1 MSISIGDAVLYF
13 KGDLSNLNQA
23 ADAAQT
29 KIQSSM
35 QAMTASTQTLGIGFA
50 ALGAAIVAPMALGV
64 KAAIEF
70 ESAFAGVRKTVDAS
84 EAEFAV
90 MREQFTAL
98 SLEIP
103 VTTTELMKI
112 GEAAG
117 QLGIRKENI
126 LGFTRTIA
134 DLGIATNL
142 AGEEGATMLAQFA
155 NITQMDQSQFSN
167 LGSTIVALGNAGAST
182 EKDIAMMGLRLA
194 AAGGLAKMSTGDIL
208 GIANALA
215 SVGIEAEAG
224 GTAFSKLIIEM
235 KTSTEIGGAQLER
248 FATVA
253 GMTAD
258 QFKVKFQTDASGAIV
273 AFVQGLK
280 KIDDGGGSVIQTL
293 DAMGITEV
301 RMRDAILRSAAASDM
316 LTGSIEL
323 GNKSFKE
330 NTALAEEAS
339 KRYTTTAS
347 QIDIM
352 KNNFNALAVTVG
364 EALIPPI
371 KGFLDILIPTI
382 KSMSEWAKQHPELT
396 KDIVLIG
403 AAVGGMSL
411 ALGSLLLV
419 VKPFI
424 TTWGA
429 LHTLWVAG
437 PKIMAAVSSGF
448 TVITTAA
455 STVVSGIGSIMTSGA
470 LLAAAPWI
478 IGIGAI
484 AIALGAIVISAYKTK
499 QAFDELAVTQTN
511 LDAKEKEYVE
521 SLKAHGV
528 EIDAN
533 SLKNKDYNER
543 LLVYHEAEK
552 TSQDVVFR
560 AAFEHYAKRAETEQ
574 EFAQGRNLRL
584 NENINAEQAAFIVK
598 QGYSAEYLRQILMYD
613 KEKVDKLLESL
624 GYEKESMIDTTKI
637 AGALAEAYGMVAT
650 SAEAAAAVLERFAKL
665 PPEIHEKIT
674 DLTEDYAEKLSDAAD
689 KTSAAFAESAQ
700 DVQDIEEDWAYAQ
713 QEMFQAHSQNIDD
726 IAGDLG
732 RTLDDLYQSFFEKQI
747 ETYNSMY
754 QLEQDFRDKS
764 IDRAQEYRDDSVDLA
779 SDTAKKKKALQ
790 EKIDAE
796 EDEEKKKKLEKE
808 LKDLETE
815 TAYKQSIITREY
827 KEEQA
832 RAARDLARA
841 EERLQAKLAAQE
853 QAFQQELA
861 KEYERNQRRAEEE
874 QRRYDDSLEK
884 AQYAIDE
891 RLEKEQRK
899 EDEISRREQKMLDDI
914 YDWYVKSYDKI
925 LEKTGLTHE
934 GITEAQNESNIAMT
948 ESFEDYINHSLDWLT
963 YQTDTTVDESGKQKK
978 AGVDAAKKR
987 QAAWIASGEAIV
999 EGEKVSTNALV
1010 MLWNQFTIDLR
1021 RSVNWFMLNVVDDVI
1036 GWFRRLYNEI
1046 ADWFGWEKWGSGF
1059 SGDSHAT
1066 GGVVQAKAMGG
1077 IVGGVQAMAGGGR
1090 AKVATVLAGEEGPE
1104 LAVTPDS
1111 RAMLLGSGGPGLYT
1125 LPVGTEIS
1133 TAAETSNLRLSN
1145 VLKMALGGTVDKSTD
1160 DKLAETEDHW
1170 RRANNEVA
1178 RIREVIQEKKAG
1190 LPLLEKGGPEYV
1202 NEQTIIRNLQN
1213 QLKRLTITVNYL
1225 EQQILRYR
1233 EQLLVKQPATE
1244 PTTEPATEPTVQ
1256 EMLNVSVPGA
1266 NMGVMSSRGIGGEM
1280 GLRGGGGAD
1289 LQLRNSP
1296 STTSA
1301 GSLGGGMPQSKAGG
1315 GSGQTININ
1324 TSFPNLT
1331 IREEADIDKISQ
1343 RISQQIPMALSMVLS

>member
-35 QAMTASTQTLGIGFA
+35 QAMTSATQTLGIGFA
-50 ALGAAIVAPMALGV
+50 AVGAAVVGGMGLAV
-64 KAAIEF
+64 KAAADF
-70 ESAFAGVRKTVDAS
+70 EQTLKN
-84 EAEFAV
+84 AV
-90 MREQFTAL
+90 
-98 SLEIP
+98 S
-103 VTTTELMKI
+103 VT
-112 GEAAG
+112 G
-117 QLGIRKENI
+117 QTG
-126 LGFTRTIA
+126 
-134 DLGIATNL
+134 
-142 AGEEGATMLAQFA
+142 
-155 NITQMDQSQFSN
+155 
-167 LGSTIVALGNAGAST
+167 
-182 EKDIAMMGLRLA
+182 A
-194 AAGGLAKMSTGDIL
+194 AAADMEAKMSKLAITL
-208 GIANALA
+208 GQQ
-215 SVGIEAEAG
+215 
-224 GTAFSKLIIEM
+224 TAFSATEVAEAFYDLNSKGFDAASMSVEQLLPFLDLASATQSNLTDATEIV
-235 KTSTEIGGAQLER
+235 TSTLRGFGMTNSDTTRISDVLTKAIGLSAANMSKFGESMPIVSATAKAVGVSFEEVSASLGVLYDAGIQASVSATGMRNIMLDLTNGSPLLDKALQKNGLTLADLDIKNRGVAGALR
-248 FATVA
+248 VMMDAGMSATDIMAAFGDRNGTVA
-253 GMTAD
+253 ATLATNSE
-258 QFKVKFQTDASGAIV
+258 KVKQFTGELTEHAAGVARATAAMQLDTLSGQLQIMWGSLETVAISFGKVLIPALTDTVSVITPVLNAIV
-273 AFVQGLK
+273 DFTGAWPNL
-280 KIDDGGGSVIQTL
+280 T
-293 DAMGITEV
+293 T
-301 RMRDAILRSAAASDM
+301 AILVGVGVLGTLS
-316 LTGSIEL
+316 LTL
-323 GNKSFKE
+323 GV
-330 NTALAEEAS
+330 TL
-339 KRYTTTAS
+339 
-347 QIDIM
+347 
-352 KNNFNALAVTVG
+352 LAV
-364 EALIPPI
+364 
-371 KGFLDILIPTI
+371 
-382 KSMSEWAKQHPELT
+382 
-396 KDIVLIG
+396 
-403 AAVGGMSL
+403 
-411 ALGSLLLV
+411 
-419 VKPFI
+419 KPLI
-424 TTWGA
+424 TTWRA

-674 DLTEDYAEKLSDAAD
+674 DLTEDYAEKLTDAAE
-689 KTSAAFAESAQ
+689 KTTEAFAKAAL

-726 IAGDLG
+726 LAGDLG

-925 LEKTGLTHE
+925 LEKTELTYD

-963 YQTDTTVDESGKQKK
+963 YQTDTTEVESGKQEK
-978 AGVDAAKKR
+978 AGV
-987 QAAWIASGEAIV
+987 
-999 EGEKVSTNALV
+999 
-1010 MLWNQFTIDLR
+1010 
-1021 RSVNWFMLNVVDDVI
+1021 
-1036 GWFRRLYNEI
+1036 
-1046 ADWFGWEKWGSGF
+1046 
-1059 SGDSHAT
+1059 
-1066 GGVVQAKAMGG
+1066 
-1077 IVGGVQAMAGGGR
+1077 
-1090 AKVATVLAGEEGPE
+1090 
-1104 LAVTPDS
+1104 
-1111 RAMLLGSGGPGLYT
+1111 
-1125 LPVGTEIS
+1125 
-1133 TAAETSNLRLSN
+1133 
-1145 VLKMALGGTVDKSTD
+1145 
-1160 DKLAETEDHW
+1160 
-1170 RRANNEVA
+1170 
-1178 RIREVIQEKKAG
+1178 
-1190 LPLLEKGGPEYV
+1190 
-1202 NEQTIIRNLQN
+1202 
-1213 QLKRLTITVNYL
+1213 
-1225 EQQILRYR
+1225 
-1233 EQLLVKQPATE
+1233 
-1244 PTTEPATEPTVQ
+1244 
-1256 EMLNVSVPGA
+1256 
-1266 NMGVMSSRGIGGEM
+1266 
-1280 GLRGGGGAD
+1280 
-1289 LQLRNSP
+1289 
-1296 STTSA
+1296 
-1301 GSLGGGMPQSKAGG
+1301 
-1315 GSGQTININ
+1315 
-1324 TSFPNLT
+1324 
-1331 IREEADIDKISQ
+1331 
-1343 RISQQIPMALSMVLS
+1343 